1 MAEVTPP
8 HGQWKSPHPMGIGY
22 LIEALKSIGCQQAD
36 IDRALQEAAV
46 IRSQRYWDGEIGP
59 KLQAALDGRYE
70 VPAQPPRTEAL
81 LAFALFLGDSLT
93 PLKEVV
99 DTADFVYRL
108 IPTSDE
114 IAWAL
119 LRMRQRGWLAVQ
131 GNLYGLTAEGRRA
144 IGEIVGEG
152 SVLDRF
158 ERLEA
163 WTLAHPPPGDE

>member
-22 LIEALKSIGCQQAD
+22 LIEA
-36 IDRALQEAAV
+36 
-46 IRSQRYWDGEIGP
+46 
-59 KLQAALDGRYE
+59 
-70 VPAQPPRTEAL
+70 
-81 LAFALFLGDSLT
+81 
-93 PLKEVV
+93 LKEVV